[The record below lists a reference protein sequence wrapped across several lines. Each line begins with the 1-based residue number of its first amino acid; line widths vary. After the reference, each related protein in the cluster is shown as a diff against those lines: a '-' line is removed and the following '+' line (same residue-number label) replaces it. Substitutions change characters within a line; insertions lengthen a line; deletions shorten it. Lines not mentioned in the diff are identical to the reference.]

1 MASGTR
7 ILLPITYLPVAI
19 GLYVLAVLSPLLTLL
34 RFWQIKEWR
43 FDRLLE
49 HLNAEGWLLPLFG
62 RLRPVIALLLLSLN
76 VWLYAGLQTATGEP
90 DALGTAMASV
100 LLSLTGL
107 GLCAA
112 LSVLQLLS
120 RKRQVPRWTAK
131 ALLLAA
137 VALALNGVTA
147 WLLWPWML
155 WLYPAALVAQ
165 PVMLLG
171 AWMIVWP
178 ADAAAKQHILQKA
191 AIARRTLPNIAVI
204 AVCGS
209 VGKTTTKELLSNAL
223 FSVFP
228 LVTPEHV
235 NSELGVAQWF
245 LREHAAGRVRPG
257 GTLVVEMGGYRKGE
271 VKKLCSVMR
280 PTMGIVTSVGTQHIA
295 LYGSKENILA
305 AEREMP
311 ASLPKDGLLILNG
324 DNPEC
329 KALASAAACLTVT
342 VGTQEGDDLRAT
354 DISETAAGLTLQA
367 DDRTLTVPLH
377 GMHNI
382 TNVLCAYAAAKAA
395 GLDGADIAGALAQPL
410 STSHTFHVSARGG
423 VTVLDDTHNSSPQS
437 VAAAVS
443 WAAQRAEKPRVLLTT
458 TLIEQG
464 SNEAEEMQTYGSQ
477 AKDVFDRVVFVSERG
492 RRAFE
497 HGYGKPTERPG
508 ANIVRVP
515 AGGLLAGVGRV
526 PRALLESLL
535 P

>member
-7 ILLPITYLPVAI
+7 ILLPITYLPVAV

-34 RFWQIKEWR
+34 RLWQIKEWR
-43 FDRLLE
+43 IDRLLE

-76 VWLYAGLQTATGEP
+76 IWLRSDLQAAAGEP
-90 DALGTAMASV
+90 DALGIALAAV
-100 LLSLTGL
+100 LANLAGL

-112 LSVLQLLS
+112 LSTLQLLS
-120 RKRQVPRWTAK
+120 RRRQVPRWTAK
-131 ALLLAA
+131 ALLLAGVA
-137 VALALNGVTA
+137 VALNGAAA
-147 WLLWPWML
+147 WVLSTEML
-155 WLYPAALVAQ
+155 WLYPAALLAQ

-171 AWMIVWP
+171 AWVLVWP
-178 ADAAAKQHILQKA
+178 ADAAVKQHILQKA
-191 AIARRTLPNIAVI
+191 AIARRSLPQLAVI

-223 FSVFP
+223 LSVFP

-245 LREHAAGRVRPG
+245 LREHAEGRVRPG

-271 VKKLCSVMR
+271 VRTLCSIMQ

-295 LYGSKENILA
+295 LYGSKANILA

-311 ASLPKDGLLILNG
+311 ASLPKEGLLIVNG

-329 KALASAAACLTVT
+329 RTLGSAASCLTVT
-342 VGTQEGDDLRAT
+342 VGTQEGNDLRAT
-354 DISETAAGLTLQA
+354 DIVETDTGLMMQA
-367 DDRTLTVPLH
+367 DDRTLTVPLR
-377 GMHNI
+377 GLHNV

-410 STSHTFHVSARGG
+410 SLSHTFNVSDRQG
-423 VTVLDDTHNSSPQS
+423 VTVLDDTHNSSPES
-437 VAAAVS
+437 VAAAVR
-443 WAAQRAEKPRVLLTT
+443 WAAQRTERPRVLLTT

-464 SNEAEEMQTYGSQ
+464 QNERDEMERYGAL
-477 AKDVFDRVVFVSERG
+477 AKDVFDRVIFVS
-492 RRAFE
+492 RRSRSSFE
-497 HGYGKPTERPG
+497 SGYGKDTEHGGPSL
-508 ANIVRVP
+508 ARVP
-515 AGGLLAGVGRV
+515 AGGLLAAVGRV

>member
-34 RFWQIKEWR
+34 RLWQIKEWR
-43 FDRLLE
+43 IDRLTE

-62 RLRPVIALLLLSLN
+62 RLRPAIALLLLSLN
-76 VWLYAGLQTATGEP
+76 TWLRLDLQTAAGEP
-90 DALGTAMASV
+90 DALGMAIV
-100 LLSLTGL
+100 AVVTNLAGL

-120 RKRQVPRWTAK
+120 RRRLVPRWTAK

-137 VALALNGVTA
+137 VALALNGAVA
-147 WLLWPWML
+147 WLLWTEMV
-155 WLYPAALVAQ
+155 WLYPAALLAQ

-171 AWMIVWP
+171 AWVLVWP
-178 ADAAAKQHILQKA
+178 ADAAMKQHILQKA
-191 AIARRTLPNIAVI
+191 AIARRTLPQLTVI

-223 FSVFP
+223 LSVFP

-245 LREHAAGRVRPG
+245 LREHAEGRVRPG

-271 VKKLCSVMR
+271 VKKLCAVML

-311 ASLPKDGLLILNG
+311 ASLPKDGLLILSG

-329 KALASAAACLTVT
+329 RALAAAAPCLTVT
-342 VGTQEGDDLRAT
+342 VGTQEGDDLHAT
-354 DISETAAGLTLQA
+354 DIIETAAGLTLQA

-377 GMHNI
+377 GLHNV
-382 TNVLCAYAAAKAA
+382 TNILCAYAAAKAA

-410 STSHTFHVSARGG
+410 SLPHTFQVRDRGG
-423 VTVLDDTHNSSPQS
+423 VTVLDDTHNSSPES
-437 VAAAVS
+437 VAAAVR
-443 WAAQRAEKPRVLLTT
+443 WAAQRTERPRVLLTT

-464 SNEAEEMQTYGSQ
+464 RDEAEEMEKYGAL
-477 AKDVFDRVVFVSERG
+477 AKDVFDRVIFVSRRSRKHFERG
-492 RRAFE
+492 YGTTE
-497 HGYGKPTERPG
+497 HPGKTMAP
-508 ANIVRVP
+508 VP
-515 AGGLLAGVGRV
+515 AGGLLAAVGRV
-526 PRALLESLL
+526 PQALLESLL